1 MSEIKSSMILRTA
14 RRFLWRGETS
24 MLATQHE
31 YICWAVEDAGTV
43 LLGSQTDPVVVNI
56 KRRIMDR
63 LNCVSVEDWLA
74 KTVQGFDA
82 WRTAASDQQYFHQL
96 QTYRHRW
103 LDRLIAEYESAGD

>member
-14 RRFLWRGETS
+14 RRFLWRGEIPI
-24 MLATQHE
+24 LATQHE
-31 YICWAVEDAGTV
+31 YICWAVEDAGTI
-43 LLGSQTDPVVVNI
+43 LLGSKTDGRVNYI

-82 WRTAASDQQYFHQL
+82 WRAAASNQQYFHQL
-96 QTYRHRW
+96 QTHRHRW
-103 LDRLIAEYESAGD
+103 LDLLIAEYESAGD